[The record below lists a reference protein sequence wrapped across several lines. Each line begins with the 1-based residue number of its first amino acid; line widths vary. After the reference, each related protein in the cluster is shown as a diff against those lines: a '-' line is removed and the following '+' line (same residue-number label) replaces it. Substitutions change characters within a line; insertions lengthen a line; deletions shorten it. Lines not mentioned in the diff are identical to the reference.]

1 MLVRRLPTIA
11 LLACLPILLVNC
23 SSDNTGSTGGA
34 GSSSTA
40 GKAGSVGT
48 AGQPAVAGGGAGG
61 SVSVGGGGSTSVGGG
76 GSTSVGGGGSTS
88 VGGGGTSAGGS
99 GGVAGTSGGSSAGAA
114 GKAGGGT
121 GGGSTGGSFTLTSPN
136 HMEGAKFDGKYTCNG
151 GSLGAGVI
159 PELDWSG
166 VPSGAMSF
174 AITFIDTTIGDTKP
188 MGQHWA
194 MWNIPATVMKI
205 PEGTKMLMGDLMTA
219 KQSGNFLSPCAQ
231 SLMNGAD
238 DQYEFTVWAIP
249 TATLN
254 VSGTSVANVL
264 TALKALS
271 PKPPTATLHGHS
283 GLKGQ

>member
-11 LLACLPILLVNC
+11 LLVGLPILLANC
-23 SSDNTGSTGGA
+23 SSDSPAPAGAAGTPSTAGTGAGGSTG
-34 GSSSTA
+34 
-40 GKAGSVGT
+40 V
-48 AGQPAVAGGGAGG
+48 AGQPSAGAPAGG
-61 SVSVGGGGSTSVGGG
+61 SVSMAGGGSTGLAGTGGSSVAGG
-76 GSTSVGGGGSTS
+76 GSGS
-88 VGGGGTSAGGS
+88 GGTSTGGTGAGGAS
-99 GGVAGTSGGSSAGAA
+99 AGSSSAGAA
-114 GKAGGGT
+114 GKAGGGS
-121 GGGSTGGSFTLTSPN
+121 GGSTSGGTFALTSPDQV
-136 HMEGAKFDGKYTCNG
+136 EGAKFDGKFTCNG
-151 GSLGAGVI
+151 GNLGAGII
-159 PELDWSG
+159 PELDWTG
-166 VPSGAMSF
+166 VPSGTMSF

-205 PEGTKMLMGDLMTA
+205 PQGTKALSGDLMNA

-231 SLMNGAD
+231 SLMNGMD

-254 VSGTSVANVL
+254 VGQSTTVASVL

-271 PKPPTATLHGHS
+271 PKPPTATLHGHA